1 MKRNADLVFAAATRP
16 PRSSSSGAHVS
27 DAKQRERWE
36 MLYEA
41 FASETRKE
49 SFVDVV
55 DSEVT
60 VQRSH
65 RKKEE
70 IKEGAAVETAV
81 EAAVETKELLKTGID
96 VEIENMLAAAAADV
110 SSLPTHVTTS
120 SSYTL
125 FIDRAESEVPPLPS
139 RVTEDEW
146 LSFHR
151 SCSSRRS
158 ETSSPRTSPTSS
170 PSLHGV
176 SGGGT
181 RSRSNS
187 HARSRSRTAGVIEP
201 GGAITFAS
209 LDLNKHDTKLMT
221 TPTKRGNLNR
231 DAPSFSPPLKK
242 VNSLLG
248 LSATSSEKSL
258 LPHTRLDLSQLGG
271 GIRGRECTS
280 QALPDN
286 IAPPQFTTKLLRSA
300 AAATTIIKKK
310 KKKKKKKGKTVVML
324 SSMQKKKK
332 PTASSAA
339 AWGADVRVAAQSNNI
354 ERQLLSPSHPQV
366 SLFFIL

>member
-1 MKRNADLVFAAATRP
+1 
-16 PRSSSSGAHVS
+16 
-27 DAKQRERWE
+27 

-110 SSLPTHVTTS
+110 ASLPTHVTTS

-187 HARSRSRTAGVIEP
+187 HARSRSRTAGVVEP

-242 VNSLLG
+242 VNLL
-248 LSATSSEKSL
+248 LRPSATSSEKSL
-258 LPHTRLDLSQLGG
+258 LPRTRLDLSQLGG

-280 QALPDN
+280 QALPAN

-300 AAATTIIKKK
+300 VAATTIIKKK